1 MSLMSILGQLFG
13 RKRRDDLSVVVY
25 TRQGCHLCDDLW
37 SAISKFQTEYH
48 FKLSAVDVDA
58 DPDLVAKFH
67 TCVPVVEVNGK
78 VRLRGRWN
86 AVLFQRIL
94 DGGSADADLYPS

>member
-13 RKRRDDLSVVVY
+13 QKRRDDLSVVVY

-37 SAISKFQTEYH
+37 AAVSKLQAKYR

-58 DPDLVAKFH
+58 DPELVAKFN

-94 DGGSADADLYPS
+94 DGRPSDAKL